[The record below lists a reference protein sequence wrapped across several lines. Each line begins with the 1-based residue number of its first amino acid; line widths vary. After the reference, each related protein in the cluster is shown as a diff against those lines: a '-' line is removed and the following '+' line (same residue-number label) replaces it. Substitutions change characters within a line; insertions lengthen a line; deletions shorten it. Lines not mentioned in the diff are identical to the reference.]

1 MKFRKIECL
10 LFDLDGVLIN
20 GQPLQMSSTLQSL
33 KKFIP
38 IKNEIK
44 ELIKETITTKEKLEI
59 LYLKK
64 LIKKKNIYL
73 IYNNKKKIFDKK
85 VSKKIKFN
93 KRIYDVFKEIH
104 KRKLKVGVVTN
115 SNKKSAVKILK
126 KLKIIKY
133 LNVIVTNN
141 SKVKPK
147 PNPEPY
153 NYAIKLLKVQKK
165 NTLIFEDSP
174 VGLLSAKRSGANY
187 IKISSLK
194 QISWKFITRQII

>member
-73 IYNNKKKIFDKK
+73 IYNNKKKNI
-85 VSKKIKFN
+85 
-93 KRIYDVFKEIH
+93 
-104 KRKLKVGVVTN
+104 
-115 SNKKSAVKILK
+115 
-126 KLKIIKY
+126 
-133 LNVIVTNN
+133 
-141 SKVKPK
+141 
-147 PNPEPY
+147 
-153 NYAIKLLKVQKK
+153 
-165 NTLIFEDSP
+165 
-174 VGLLSAKRSGANY
+174 
-187 IKISSLK
+187 
-194 QISWKFITRQII
+194 